1 MRMHGLVLEA
11 EVACNVNSVICN
23 GQMDFDS
30 DPLAMSVAEAIRLKA
45 GMLLLQKLA
54 GSHRLNRET
63 LMAKGSYGETIK
75 TWGKDYN
82 EAVLFI
88 AESVNLGNCPCLKDK
103 DKYGMHVGGIC
114 V

>member
-1 MRMHGLVLEA
+1 MHGLVLEA
-11 EVACNVNSVICN
+11 EVACNINSVICN

-63 LMAKGSYGETIK
+63 LIAKGSYGETRERWK
-75 TWGKDYN
+75 KSYQEN
-82 EAVLFI
+82 VVYI
-88 AESVNLGNCPCLKDK
+88 ARSIDIDKCPCLKDI
-103 DKYGMHVGGIC
+103 DKYGMRVGGIF